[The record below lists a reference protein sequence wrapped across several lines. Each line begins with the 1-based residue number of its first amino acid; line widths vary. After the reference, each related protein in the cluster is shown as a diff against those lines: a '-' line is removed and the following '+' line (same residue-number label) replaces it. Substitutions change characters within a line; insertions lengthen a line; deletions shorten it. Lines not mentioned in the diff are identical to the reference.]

1 MAWLTSGDVHVV
13 RVDSAA
19 ESATISFQTHDS
31 SHPRTCFVTV
41 PEGEAA
47 NFDFDPEEATR
58 DDLPFFVG
66 GQEYLARG
74 EQLIKA
80 QEVKALRNRR
90 QFEGHT
96 WFDVQWTS
104 GEYTVQR
111 ADDLVGCDVERL
123 IVDEK
128 RKRRRR
134 SKKRGQDAAEA
145 EVSQPQQS
153 GVQKAGDG
161 EVTAIAE
168 QASSGGEE
176 SGQAGEPA
184 GAGIAPEQGGAG
196 EEQ

>member
-1 MAWLTSGDVHVV
+1 M
-13 RVDSAA
+13 
-19 ESATISFQTHDS
+19 THDS

-47 NFDFDPEEATR
+47 DFDFDPEEAAR

-66 GQEYLARG
+66 EQEYLARG

-111 ADDLVGCDVERL
+111 ADDLVGCDIEKC

-134 SKKRGQDAAEA
+134 SKKKGQNAAEE
-145 EVSQPQQS
+145 EVSQPSHS
-153 GVQKAGDG
+153 GVQQAGDAAVAAVAG
-161 EVTAIAE
+161 AVGGGAE
-168 QASSGGEE
+168 QGEQVGGPAA
-176 SGQAGEPA
+176 AGVEQD
-184 GAGIAPEQGGAG
+184 QGGADQ
-196 EEQ
+196 EQ